1 MSCFMNT
8 VAKNSCIEI
17 GTERTDESLHGE
29 HEAAIIILDRS
40 LNVLL
45 EPSRTDLAYEA
56 FENAPVVN
64 GRLSPELEGAVREMA
79 RAWIVSGVHV
89 ESSAFSLQPCHSV
102 RIQILGGPDGGF
114 LALTIERRRERR
126 ALARARQRFD
136 LTPREQQVLR
146 FILEG
151 AQANEIAAALHI
163 AESTVQG
170 YFKRL
175 LAKTRSRNRA
185 AMVALVLDWNVRW
198 ERSTSGVAADAS
210 A

>member
-1 MSCFMNT
+1 MN
-8 VAKNSCIEI
+8 VI
-17 GTERTDESLHGE
+17 
-29 HEAAIIILDRS
+29 
-40 LNVLL
+40 L
-45 EPSRTDLAYEA
+45 EPSQPALAYES
-56 FENAPVVN
+56 FEKAPVTD
-64 GRLSPELEGAVREMA
+64 GRLAPELEAAVREAA
-79 RAWIVSGVHV
+79 RGWIVGDAIPEKST
-89 ESSAFSLQPCHSV
+89 FSIPPSHIVRAQPMDGA
-102 RIQILGGPDGGF
+102 GGHF
-114 LALTIERRRERR
+114 LALTIEHRRERR
-126 ALARARQRFD
+126 ALARARKRFE

-198 ERSTSGVAADAS
+198 ERASSGSVVDAS

>member
-1 MSCFMNT
+1 MNVIT
-8 VAKNSCIEI
+8 KNSCVEI
-17 GTERTDESLHGE
+17 GRERTEDVAHEE
-29 HEAAIIILDRS
+29 HSAVIIVVDRA
-40 LNVLL
+40 LNVVL
-45 EPSRTDLAYEA
+45 EPSHPALAYEA
-56 FENAPVVN
+56 FENAPVVG
-64 GRLSPELEGAVREMA
+64 GRLTPEFERAVREAA
-79 RAWIVSGVHV
+79 RDW
-89 ESSAFSLQPCHSV
+89 
-102 RIQILGGPDGGF
+102 ILGDTPHGKSTFSIPPSHVVRAQALAGSDGTF
-114 LALTIERRRERR
+114 LALTIEHRRERQ

-185 AMVALVLDWNVRW
+185 AMVALVLDWHVRW
-198 ERSTSGVAADAS
+198 ERTSSGRAVDAS

>member
-1 MSCFMNT
+1 MNVIT
-8 VAKNSCIEI
+8 KNSCVEI
-17 GTERTDESLHGE
+17 GRERADDMVTEE
-29 HEAAIIILDRS
+29 HHAVIIVVDRAMRVILQ
-40 LNVLL
+40 
-45 EPSRTDLAYEA
+45 PSHPVLAYES
-56 FENAPVVN
+56 FDSAPVTE
-64 GRLSPELEGAVREMA
+64 GRLAPELETAVREA
-79 RAWIVSGVHV
+79 AKSWIVGDSHP
-89 ESSAFSLQPCHSV
+89 EKSTFSIPPSHIVRAQPLAGS
-102 RIQILGGPDGGF
+102 DGNF
-114 LALTIERRRERR
+114 LALTIEHRRERH
-126 ALARARQRFD
+126 ALSRARKRFD

-185 AMVALVLDWNVRW
+185 SMVALVLDWNVRW
-198 ERSTSGVAADAS
+198 ERASSRPVVDAS